1 MALSKKPNGQLKR
14 RRGAPRNQ
22 TLRRETQGGE
32 NSRFCVLR
40 SGTSLRPRDT
50 ASPCRKAPSGNARW
64 TWPFSPSSGMVR
76 HLHGTFF
83 YRKKGHNSSH
93 KGERLH
99 FCLLTSFIIHLPTCT
114 HAAVH
119 TRTASTASDSTKERQ
134 WSINSPLMLFWIQ
147 KAALNRGQ
155 SV

>member
-1 MALSKKPNGQLKR
+1 MVKEMPQSALEPD
-14 RRGAPRNQ
+14 
-22 TLRRETQGGE
+22 TETRETGGGK

-40 SGTSLRPRDT
+40 SGTSLQPRDM
-50 ASPCRKAPSGNARW
+50 ASPCRKAPSGNDRW
-64 TWPFSPSSGMVR
+64 IWPFSPSSEMVR
-76 HLHGTFF
+76 HLHSMFF
-83 YRKKGHNSSH
+83 YRKKGHNSLH
-93 KGERLH
+93 KGKRLH

-119 TRTASTASDSTKERQ
+119 THTASTATDSTKERQ